1 MMSTN
6 SCKPKHYDHIDP
18 WNENR
23 IVSISEFSEM
33 CFYNP
38 GTSRHRMSYSSKDV
52 ADFKHQTSIEASRL
66 SSFLSRQS
74 EPGVLPEY
82 ERVVG
87 IESLVIGNGNV
98 AEERKSHITSVL
110 RVQKRLKEDSLGDVA
125 IKKLAKVAY
134 VSSLRSSEKARL
146 RALMS
151 LEADQPGSSKLAP
164 TINTTSLC
172 ATWKAKIRAAYAA

>member
-1 MMSTN
+1 
-6 SCKPKHYDHIDP
+6 
-18 WNENR
+18 
-23 IVSISEFSEM
+23 
-33 CFYNP
+33 
-38 GTSRHRMSYSSKDV
+38 MSYSSKDV

-87 IESLVIGNGNV
+87 IESLVIGDGNV

-110 RVQKRLKEDSLGDVA
+110 RVQKRLKEDTLGDVA

-134 VSSLRSSEKARL
+134 VSSLTLCGRRL
-146 RALMS
+146 
-151 LEADQPGSSKLAP
+151 PLA
-164 TINTTSLC
+164 SFFLLV
-172 ATWKAKIRAAYAA
+172 R